1 MEKINT
7 NFLNIATE
15 IANTIVS
22 KIEKLFEY
30 AHLHDIE
37 EREYAVYLYNE
48 NKEVVKAFN
57 GWWTYFYEDDCCQCD
72 LGDINADF
80 ILGVFS
86 PIEIDRWANISEI
99 TLYKKDDRGIPVFKD
114 PISIPV

>member
-7 NFLNIATE
+7 KFLNIATE
-15 IANTIVS
+15 IANSIVL

-30 AHLHDIE
+30 IHLHNME
-37 EREYAVYLYNE
+37 EREYSLYFFNE
-48 NKEVVKAFN
+48 NKEVIRAFHHS
-57 GWWTYFYEDDCCQCD
+57 WYYSYEDDCCGCD
-72 LGDINADF
+72 LSDFDADF

-86 PIEIDRWANISEI
+86 PIEIVRWANISEI
-99 TLYKKDDRGIPVFKD
+99 TLYKKDSEGIPVFEN

>member
-1 MEKINT
+1 MEQTNT
-7 NFLNIATE
+7 KFLNIATE

-30 AHLHDIE
+30 VHLHDIDE
-37 EREYAVYLYNE
+37 SDYSLYFLNG
-48 NKEVVKAFN
+48 NKEVVRAFHN
-57 GWWTYFYEDDCCQCD
+57 SWTYTYEDHCCGCD
-72 LGDINADF
+72 LDEIDADF

-99 TLYKKDDRGIPVFKD
+99 TLYKHDEEGIPVFKD